1 MKYGGLFRFVKSR
14 LPIRS
19 RLMGDQRLSELVALS
34 VAAFPTEAMRMTD
47 GDEREVGALRSLIEL
62 RVSRIASQPD
72 RGDYGFVGLW
82 TILMY
87 TVLSKVIELV
97 VEWWWK
103 SHTNRALMQAWQANG
118 GRA

>member
-1 MKYGGLFRFVKSR
+1 MKYGGLFNYVKAR

-19 RLMGDQRLSELVALS
+19 RLMGDQRLAELVALS
-34 VAAFPTEAMRMTD
+34 VAAFPAEAMRGTD
-47 GDEREVGALRSLIEL
+47 GDEREVSALCSLIEL
-62 RVSRIASQPD
+62 RVGRNASQPE

-82 TILMY
+82 SILMY
-87 TVLSKVIELV
+87 TVLSTVIRLV